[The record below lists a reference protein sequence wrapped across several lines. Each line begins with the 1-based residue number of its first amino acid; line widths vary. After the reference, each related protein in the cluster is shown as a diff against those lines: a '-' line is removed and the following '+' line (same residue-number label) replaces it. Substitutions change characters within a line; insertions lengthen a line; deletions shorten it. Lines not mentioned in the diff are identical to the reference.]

1 MRERPT
7 TLTREVLSELVVK
20 REPQRYHEWCVH
32 LQTVNTFDLKKIG
45 RLAKMFVHIPD
56 AECPQ
61 EDVWNLYRETFA
73 TFAPRYPHLAAAD
86 VINLIPEVFPQTRN
100 LVIED
105 PHKRYIVRGLDR
117 RKEVH

>member
-1 MRERPT
+1 
-7 TLTREVLSELVVK
+7 
-20 REPQRYHEWCVH
+20 
-32 LQTVNTFDLKKIG
+32 
-45 RLAKMFVHIPD
+45 MFVYVPD

-73 TFAPRYPHLAAAD
+73 AFAPRYPHLAAAD
-86 VINLIPEVFPQTRN
+86 VINCIPDVFPHTRN

-117 RKEVH
+117 RKETI